1 MWVDSAAGPARRNA
15 RGADPP
21 RVGARHATTHIGTM
35 AQPDLIFDPVL
46 LRRRLRRAERRGP
59 ADFLLARTVTD
70 IVDRLAA
77 VQRRFTH
84 VADIGT
90 PGLSLARAVAAQC
103 PEASVVHVGP
113 LAGPPAGRADGVA
126 MVAGDAEYLPLAVGG
141 LDLAV
146 SALALQTANDL
157 PGALIQIRRALRPD
171 GLFLGALVGGRTLHE
186 LRSVLTEAEEAVTGG
201 VSPRV
206 APFADVR
213 DMGGLL
219 QRAGFALPVA
229 DSETLTVRYD
239 TLFALMGDLRAMGA
253 TNALSSRSRAPTRR
267 AIFSRAAVLYAE
279 RHADLDGRIRATFEI
294 VSVSGWAP
302 DPSQQRPAKPGSA
315 TMSLAS
321 VLKDRSG
328 TL

>member
-1 MWVDSAAGPARRNA
+1 MG
-15 RGADPP
+15 
-21 RVGARHATTHIGTM
+21 VGGRTSHIEGM
-35 AQPDLIFDPVL
+35 AQPDLIFDPAL
-46 LRRRLRRAERRGP
+46 LRRRLARAASRGP
-59 ADFLLARTVTD
+59 ADFLLTRTVAD
-70 IVDRLAA
+70 VAERLAA
-77 VQRRFTH
+77 VQRRFAR

-103 PEASVVHVGP
+103 PEAFVVHVGP
-113 LAGPPAGRADGVA
+113 LAGHAGGAADIAAVG
-126 MVAGDAEYLPLAVGG
+126 GDAEHLPLAAGR

-157 PGALIQIRRALRPD
+157 PGALIQIRRALKPD

-186 LRSVLTEAEEAVTGG
+186 LRAVLTEAEAKVSGG
-201 VSPRV
+201 ASPRI

-229 DSETLTVRYD
+229 DSEVLTVRYD
-239 TLFALMGDLRAMGA
+239 SLFALMADLRAMGA
-253 TNALSSRSRAPTRR
+253 TNALASRTRVPTRR
-267 AIFSRAAVLYAE
+267 EIFLRAAALYGE
-279 RHADLDGRIRATFEI
+279 RHADPDGRIRATFEI

-302 DPSQQRPAKPGSA
+302 DPSQQQPLKPGSA
-315 TMSLAS
+315 KVSLAS

-328 TL
+328 ELS